1 MRLSSDGNSLTGRLL
16 SGITS
21 TILLL
26 GGESSTAEKTLFGR
40 NGVGSRVSARL
51 TKACRLAWYVVG
63 LTLDVISTIS
73 LNHKIYLMIESNEL
87 CEYLYLKI
95 NVILLLLFFIF
106 GIARTNRE
114 KKKTIVLLTYNTNVF
129 FSPN

>member
-1 MRLSSDGNSLTGRLL
+1 VVALAGGNSLIVISGVDIILMRLSSDGNSLTGRLL

-51 TKACRLAWYVVG
+51 TKACRLA
-63 LTLDVISTIS
+63 
-73 LNHKIYLMIESNEL
+73 
-87 CEYLYLKI
+87 
-95 NVILLLLFFIF
+95 
-106 GIARTNRE
+106 
-114 KKKTIVLLTYNTNVF
+114 
-129 FSPN
+129 

>member
-1 MRLSSDGNSLTGRLL
+1 
-16 SGITS
+16 
-21 TILLL
+21 
-26 GGESSTAEKTLFGR
+26 
-40 NGVGSRVSARL
+40 L